1 MPQRKAGCC
10 LRSGEASRAAGII
23 CRKIEFRG
31 QRENQIRDRKVIRM
45 LNKGLS
51 EKSQMKTNFSAG
63 EMAERAGLPDVWK
76 QEGVRRWCKV

>member
-1 MPQRKAGCC
+1 M
-10 LRSGEASRAAGII
+10 
-23 CRKIEFRG
+23 
-31 QRENQIRDRKVIRM
+31 IRM

-63 EMAERAGLPDVWK
+63 EMAERAVLPGVGK